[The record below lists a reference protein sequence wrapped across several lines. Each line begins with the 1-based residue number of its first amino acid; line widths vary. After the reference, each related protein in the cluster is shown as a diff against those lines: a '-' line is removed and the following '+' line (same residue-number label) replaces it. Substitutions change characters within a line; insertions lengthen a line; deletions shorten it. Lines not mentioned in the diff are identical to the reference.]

1 MKIVLVRKSV
11 PRSKSSKPRSEAY
24 ATIQAYWKVFKKTY
38 RQKAQLDIKKLW
50 WNDINSEMCKL
61 CIEKKQ
67 WNTNKKKDSGAQK
80 MTRKAFFKARSQL
93 DGNRF
98 ENISWREYQRW
109 EMFKTIKRTVTTN
122 QDITGE
128 QRKRNDGV
136 LPISNEDQN

>member
-1 MKIVLVRKSV
+1 
-11 PRSKSSKPRSEAY
+11 
-24 ATIQAYWKVFKKTY
+24 
-38 RQKAQLDIKKLW
+38 
-50 WNDINSEMCKL
+50 
-61 CIEKKQ
+61 
-67 WNTNKKKDSGAQK
+67 